1 MLKALPLA
9 LVAHAGSKRTRL
21 RIPAHQGDAEFFS
34 ACAARLAEIPGVLA
48 VRPRS
53 LTASL
58 LVEHERPFAGVAD
71 DALDAGLFVVREK
84 ADALGPLPAIPP
96 VAAVLGA
103 LAVVQLFRA
112 SVLPPAITLAWYA
125 ATLLRER
132 QALSPSASSVPSQG
146 SSRSRRPT

>member
-1 MLKALPLA
+1 MLSSLPVA
-9 LVAHAGSKRTRL
+9 HVAHAGERRTRL
-21 RIPAHQGDAEFFS
+21 RIPGHQGDSEFFS
-34 ACAARLAEIPGVLA
+34 ACAARLTEIPGVLA

-58 LVEHERPFAGVAD
+58 LVEHERPFAAVAE
-71 DALDAGLFVVREK
+71 DALNAGLFTVKQEP
-84 ADALGPLPAIPP
+84 AAGEPLAAIPP

-112 SVLPPAITLAWYA
+112 SVLPPAITLGWYA
-125 ATLLRER
+125 WTLMLER
-132 QALSPSASSVPSQG
+132 QVLKPSASSVPSQG